1 MIGLETNILV
11 RYLAQDDEKQSAIV
25 TKLIEGNLDKST
37 DKSLDKNNDKE
48 GYYFINH
55 IVLCEL
61 VWVLQCA
68 YKVQKKQIVEI
79 IEQLLQTSQFTCQ
92 SPDIIWKALK
102 NYKNGTADFA
112 DYMTSAININQG
124 CKYTLS
130 FDKKALKSGDFVS
143 PKETG

>member
-1 MIGLETNILV
+1 MIGLDTNILV
-11 RYLAQDDEKQSAIV
+11 RYLAQDDAKQSAIV
-25 TKLIEGNLDKST
+25 SKLIEE
-37 DKSLDKNNDKE
+37 SLDKNNDKE

-61 VWVLQCA
+61 VWVLQRA
-68 YKVQKKQIVEI
+68 YKVNKKQIIET

-102 NYKNGTADFA
+102 SYKSGTADFA

-124 CKYTLS
+124 CKHTLS
-130 FDKKALKSGDFVS
+130 FDKKALKSRDFIS

>member
-1 MIGLETNILV
+1 MIGLDTNILV
-11 RYLAQDDEKQSAIV
+11 RYLAQDDAKQSAIV
-25 TKLIEGNLDKST
+25 TKLIEG
-37 DKSLDKNNDKE
+37 SLDKE

-61 VWVLQCA
+61 VRVLQRA
-68 YKVQKKQIVEI
+68 YKVNKKQIVEI

-124 CKYTLS
+124 CKHTLS
-130 FDKKALKSGDFVS
+130 FDKKALKSGNFIS